1 MRNLEAYIEKQNIWN
16 AMFGKRQY
24 NVKKLTSKDLA
35 EIRDMLDCDLSPE
48 NLCCDGELR
57 GKALI
62 QKTRWLQGAMNDLNK
77 ISA

>member
-24 NVKKLTSKDLA
+24 NVKNLTSKDIA
-35 EIRDMLDCDLSPE
+35 TIRDMLECDLSPE
-48 NLCCDGELR
+48 NLCCDGELH
-57 GKALI
+57 GKALM
-62 QKTRWLQGAMNDLNK
+62 QKMRWLQGAMNDLNK